1 MKRTDKT
8 LLEQMQISDVEINRR
23 MELLGLD
30 NEKLDFLASYQQAVE
45 LHIDQIVE
53 TFYERQTAVDEISL
67 LIGDA
72 DTLERLRKA
81 QRSYILDLFC
91 GPYDGEYV
99 NNRLRI
105 GLVHKRIGVEPKL
118 YLSAVKTLKEIIFKH
133 LKKAI
138 GNQEDYEMLVD
149 VLDRLIYFDVTLV
162 FDTYIESLVEE
173 IKNAKHRTEI
183 YAKSLEVKV
192 AERTRQLEMLAKK
205 DPLTGLFNR
214 RAMRDMFRREIS
226 LARRHKSKLSLA
238 YLDVDNFKQIND
250 EYGHVKGDEVLSDLA
265 HLMLEN
271 VRETDIP
278 CRYGGDEFC
287 LILPECDAESA
298 ARSCEKIAQ
307 LFNERFPRFGL
318 SIGIA
323 ETGPNKFL
331 DEHELIENADLQ
343 MYEAKKKKGNAISR

>member
-8 LLEQMQISDVEINRR
+8 LLEQMQISDVEITNR

-30 NEKLDFLASYQQAVE
+30 SDGLQLLANYQQAIE

-53 TFYERQTAVDEISL
+53 EFYLRQTAVDEISL

-72 DTLERLRKA
+72 DTLARLRKA
-81 QRSYILDLFC
+81 QRRYILDLFC
-91 GPYDGEYV
+91 GVYDSEYV

-118 YLSAVKTLKEIIFKH
+118 YLSAVRTLKEIVFRK
-133 LKKAI
+133 LQQVVGKR
-138 GNQEDYEMLVD
+138 EDFRALVD
-149 VLDRLIYFDVTLV
+149 VLDRLLYFDVTLV

-192 AERTRQLEMLAKK
+192 ADRTRQLEILAKK

-226 LARRHKSKLSLA
+226 LARRHKNKLSLA
-238 YLDVDNFKQIND
+238 YLDVDDFKQIND
-250 EYGHVKGDEVLSDLA
+250 EHGHVKGDEVLSDLA

-298 ARSCEKIAQ
+298 ARSCEKIAR
-307 LFNERFPRFGL
+307 LFKKRFPRFAL

-323 ETGPNKFL
+323 ETGPNRFL
-331 DEHELIENADLQ
+331 DEHQLIENADLQ
-343 MYEAKKKKGNAISR
+343 MYEAKKQKGNSISR